1 MRKREI
7 NNGWMF
13 KGCDGQSITKRLRE
27 KRAMDVR
34 DNNGRLALKMR
45 LIDLNDKPN

>member
-1 MRKREI
+1 MV
-7 NNGWMF
+7 GCL
-13 KGCDGQSITKRLRE
+13 KGVMANRITKRLRE